1 MKIQGIDF
9 KEMRALVD
17 MLDAI
22 DAEYFLKCDP
32 PKPPPKMKVTH
43 YSDIRVSGMS
53 ACEIHLLNLVGWK
66 SDGDGKGGGGQYAE
80 ALYECRIPLKKL
92 LDVTVCIRNRLRL
105 VKWVQTDCERSEGV
119 K

>member
-1 MKIQGIDF
+1 MKKQGVDF

-43 YSDIRVSGMS
+43 CSDIRVSGMS
-53 ACEIHLLNLVGWK
+53 ACEIHLLNFVGWK
-66 SDGDGKGGGGQYAE
+66 SDGDGKGGGAQSAE
-80 ALYECRIPLKKL
+80 TLYECRIPLKAL
-92 LDVTVCIRNRLRL
+92 LDVTVPVENRVKS
-105 VKWVQTDCERSEGV
+105 VKWVQTDCDGL
-119 K
+119 